1 MFGAGQS
8 EGGANGVKNYI
19 VVPGQRLVKE
29 TDKKPIETPK
39 PLKVKKRGSR
49 RKWNKRKFMGM
60 TDQNA
65 EKDVEEG
72 LGMLVQYDYEDARR
86 IEYELPGD
94 TAMVQFNKEVIMM
107 QPVEGDILLQLE
119 PPRDPTEVQHNKEAR
134 SVEQDP
140 PSNAEAVK
148 PNNEAITIEHES
160 VSADVASRSN
170 GDSTD
175 VKEAP
180 SSSSMM
186 QGVESETT
194 RQEAPHTGERVQPN

>member
-1 MFGAGQS
+1 
-8 EGGANGVKNYI
+8 
-19 VVPGQRLVKE
+19 
-29 TDKKPIETPK
+29 
-39 PLKVKKRGSR
+39 
-49 RKWNKRKFMGM
+49 MGM

>member
-8 EGGANGVKNYI
+8 EGGANGAKNYI
-19 VVPGQRLVKE
+19 VVPGQRPVKE
-29 TDKKPIETPK
+29 TDK
-39 PLKVKKRGSR
+39 
-49 RKWNKRKFMGM
+49 MGM

>member
-1 MFGAGQS
+1 
-8 EGGANGVKNYI
+8 
-19 VVPGQRLVKE
+19 
-29 TDKKPIETPK
+29 
-39 PLKVKKRGSR
+39 
-49 RKWNKRKFMGM
+49 MGM

-94 TAMVQFNKEVIMM
+94 TAMVEFNKEGIMM
-107 QPVEGDILLQLE
+107 RPGEGDMILQLE

-140 PSNAEAVK
+140 LSNAEVVM

-160 VSADVASRSN
+160 VSALVALRSN

-180 SSSSMM
+180 SSK
-186 QGVESETT
+186 QYLNDAG
-194 RQEAPHTGERVQPN
+194 